1 MVTAARPR
9 IEPIVVSDESTVVGL
24 YEPARAMQTEYQ
36 SEAALEDAL
45 IAQLR
50 AQAYEYLDIH
60 DLEGLTSNLRKQL
73 EALNDYR
80 FTDDEWARFYEQ
92 SIVNVPSDEPNSVI
106 AKARRIHEDYVQ
118 VLTRDD
124 GTIKNIRLIDKTNI
138 HRNKLQVIR
147 QFAID
152 TGERKN
158 RYDVTILV
166 NGLPLIHIELKR
178 RGKALREAFN
188 QIDRYQRDSFHAA
201 AGDGLFGYVQIFIIS
216 NGAHT
221 KYYSNTVRL
230 QHLTENHGQR
240 REVKAANA
248 RSFEFTSWLNRSS
261 DLKQPDS

>member
-24 YEPARAMQTEYQ
+24 YEPGRLTQSEYQ

-45 IAQLR
+45 IVQLR

-60 DLEGLTSNLRKQL
+60 DLDGLTANLRNQL

-80 FTDDEWARFYEQ
+80 FTDDEWERFYQQ

-152 TGERKN
+152 T
-158 RYDVTILV
+158 
-166 NGLPLIHIELKR
+166 
-178 RGKALREAFN
+178 
-188 QIDRYQRDSFHAA
+188 
-201 AGDGLFGYVQIFIIS
+201 
-216 NGAHT
+216 
-221 KYYSNTVRL
+221 
-230 QHLTENHGQR
+230 
-240 REVKAANA
+240 
-248 RSFEFTSWLNRSS
+248 
-261 DLKQPDS
+261 

>member
-24 YEPARAMQTEYQ
+24 YEPARSTQSEYQ

-45 IAQLR
+45 IVQLR

-60 DLEGLTSNLRKQL
+60 DLDGLTGNLRKQL
-73 EALNDYR
+73 ELLNDYR

-166 NGLPLIHIELKR
+166 NGLPLIHIELKQSSQRGLQSDRPLSTGFISCCSR
-178 RGKALREAFN
+178 RWALRIRADLHYFERCTH
-188 QIDRYQRDSFHAA
+188 QV
-201 AGDGLFGYVQIFIIS
+201 L
-216 NGAHT
+216 
-221 KYYSNTVRL
+221 L
-230 QHLTENHGQR
+230 QHGSASASN
-240 REVKAANA
+240 
-248 RSFEFTSWLNRSS
+248 
-261 DLKQPDS
+261 